1 MKDVLDEEFPLDFV
15 LYLSASQKEYEVVEW
30 LVAQDKPVRCHSPE
44 VMQTVVFALGQFV
57 EYLTDDRVVANHI
70 LDFFIELTLSHQK
83 QHAGCH
89 LDFFVYRH
97 RKRQH
102 VVSGD

>member
-1 MKDVLDEEFPLDFV
+1 
-15 LYLSASQKEYEVVEW
+15 
-30 LVAQDKPVRCHSPE
+30 
-44 VMQTVVFALGQFV
+44 MQTVVFALGQFV

-83 QHAGCH
+83 QHAAFSGVC
-89 LDFFVYRH
+89 RQ
-97 RKRQH
+97 RNPGGTQH